1 MQIGGWT
8 ALWSCPRRCLGC
20 PESWKKELIND
31 RLKIKYKVYTI
42 RVFHEH
48 YALNSLTEYFF
59 CWRYHKSAAHF
70 QYFPSTHPHIM
81 LFYSLQFCNVFSSF
95 CTQCGS
101 HYFHNRQTKLPTSD
115 QCQANI
121 GNVGEML
128 NRKLQ
133 RCHTLLTKQ
142 KLLLFYY
149 NIFGWMV
156 KRIIKK
162 ALNII
167 LAWYCRRVRVDVL
180 FASKSHKFVKF

>member
-1 MQIGGWT
+1 MAFGNGNKWNVFQCFIPDYCSLATMQIGGWT

-81 LFYSLQFCNVFSSF
+81 LFYSLQFCNVFHPFAHSVEAIIFIIDRRS
-95 CTQCGS
+95 CQQAI
-101 HYFHNRQTKLPTSD
+101 NARQTLETLEKCWTENCKDATL
-115 QCQANI
+115 CW
-121 GNVGEML
+121 L
-128 NRKLQ
+128 NKN
-133 RCHTLLTKQ
+133 CY
-142 KLLLFYY
+142 FFII
-149 NIFGWMV
+149 IFLVEW
-156 KRIIKK
+156 
-162 ALNII
+162 
-167 LAWYCRRVRVDVL
+167 
-180 FASKSHKFVKF
+180 